1 MQSIF
6 LLGSM
11 YCVSW
16 SPDGT
21 KLATCGAD
29 NTINVVDYGSG
40 KIAEKIIS
48 SQSKAQSIL
57 IYLLKLVCFNSDKS
71 MSICF
76 V

>member
-48 SQSKAQSIL
+48 SQGKAQSIL
-57 IYLLKLVCFNSDKS
+57 TY
-71 MSICF
+71 
-76 V
+76 